1 MKLVDILARELKAWP
16 ESWGIY
22 CVSSKVDG
30 AFAAWFG
37 YRNPVFEDGGWSDI
51 GTVEIWL
58 SEEPEDRKNV
68 VVRRFEWQA
77 AVDALK
83 ADEYHEP
90 DNGVEAWLH
99 GVERDYGNDAAQKCR
114 AIINEARLKLERS
127 KACDAI
133 YGVLTGAT
141 VERKGNTSDMAE
153 ALYDAGYRKFEIV
166 DN

>member
-1 MKLVDILARELKAWP
+1 MKLIDILARELKEWP
-16 ESWGIY
+16 
-22 CVSSKVDG
+22 CKLLD
-30 AFAAWFG
+30 FAQQDYDKEIRFHSFDEHSDYSHDFYVEDRA
-37 YRNPVFEDGGWSDI
+37 EDGCDEVTCGGGGVKVTCSQ
-51 GTVEIWL
+51 
-58 SEEPEDRKNV
+58 
-68 VVRRFEWQA
+68 WQA

-114 AIINEARLKLERS
+114 AIIKEAQQKLERS

-133 YGVLTGAT
+133 YGVLTGPT

-153 ALYDAGYRKFEIV
+153 ALYDAGYRKQV
-166 DN
+166 TP